1 MTITAAPTITA
12 METKV
17 AMNDM
22 TRDRLMESPGGQH
35 TVTGA
40 FLCSAITSLAGS

>member
-1 MTITAAPTITA
+1 MAPTIRA

-22 TRDRLMESPGGQH
+22 TWARLMESPGVRH